1 MHKSRLQE
9 FTQQSSLDF
18 PVYQT
23 FSLDSPHVPL
33 FRSSVLVDRFWYTSP
48 STFSH
53 KKAAEQDAVRVAL
66 ISMKDKMKH
75 EGCPLIREDT
85 LFCKSIMNEY
95 AIKMNLEKPTYQTV
109 QYGAMPP
116 VFKSTLVFNGTHY
129 MGETGKKKKEAEQ
142 LAARAV
148 VISILDS
155 NSGTLMLEI
164 IKSKRKLYAAL
175 GNIQDTGDFNAGF
188 MPTELGRPVHVDK
201 RKEVE
206 VIEGAG
212 ENTGLLA
219 YSLGQPSDVQAPN
232 QLRVFKRPTPGTSPV
247 EVAPPIAFVPPVL
260 DPSLLC
266 STSGK
271 KKQNKKKAEKI
282 VQVDPQFGKEPDE
295 AFDVEVTHS
304 EDIGGNSVAND
315 YGRHVE
321 NIDVPTAD
329 LEKLVPMSVVEVE
342 KAPKVPALVAEVE
355 KVAEVPVPTAQVEKA
370 IKVLVSAA
378 RDEKTVNVPAQV
390 NGKVVSATSQVEV
403 ELDNK
408 KIVAGVIVQIN
419 ASLDN

>member
-33 FRSSVLVDRFWYTSP
+33 FRSSVLVDGFWYTSP

-75 EGCPLIREDT
+75 EGCPLIREPNSRGSALVHFCSLFDLNEWVSIAFYFRPGRRCDGGMSQDT

-142 LAARAV
+142 LAARAA

-282 VQVDPQFGKEPDE
+282 VQVDPQ
-295 AFDVEVTHS
+295 
-304 EDIGGNSVAND
+304 
-315 YGRHVE
+315 
-321 NIDVPTAD
+321 
-329 LEKLVPMSVVEVE
+329 
-342 KAPKVPALVAEVE
+342 
-355 KVAEVPVPTAQVEKA
+355 
-370 IKVLVSAA
+370 
-378 RDEKTVNVPAQV
+378 
-390 NGKVVSATSQVEV
+390 
-403 ELDNK
+403 
-408 KIVAGVIVQIN
+408 
-419 ASLDN
+419 